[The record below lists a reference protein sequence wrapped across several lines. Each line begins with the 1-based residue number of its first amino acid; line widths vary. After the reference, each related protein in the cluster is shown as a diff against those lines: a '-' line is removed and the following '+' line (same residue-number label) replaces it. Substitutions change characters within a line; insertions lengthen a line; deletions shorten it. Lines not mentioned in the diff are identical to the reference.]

1 MKPLIKYTDEERKVL
16 FDKAVV
22 KDIEAQKKRARQ
34 EIEAWNNLKP
44 FKNIWD
50 VPDIPQ
56 ATKKLYKEF
65 YVPRLIAAGAIP
77 KKDLIDGQVYIGRHR
92 RCIAGK
98 WNASIQ
104 VFLYNREK
112 WGGTITDDCRHFED
126 DNGFALF
133 VPIRL
138 GTEEEWIMNKEIKL
152 SDSMVLTCNV
162 NHNDGP
168 SMKFKIPVGESSP
181 RRAKKILEKLIKLF
195 DNGNDHDTRKNK

>member
-1 MKPLIKYTDEERKVL
+1 MKLPITITDEERKAI
-16 FDKAVV
+16 FDKMVAQ
-22 KDIEAQKKRARQ
+22 DIIVQKEIARR

-44 FKNIWD
+44 FKDIWD
-50 VPDIPQ
+50 VPQIPQ
-56 ATKKLYKEF
+56 VTKDLYEKF

-104 VFLYNREK
+104 HFLYNREK

-126 DNGFALF
+126 DDGFALF

-138 GTEEEWIMNKEIKL
+138 GTEEEWKINKQL
-152 SDSMVLTCNV
+152 
-162 NHNDGP
+162 
-168 SMKFKIPVGESSP
+168 
-181 RRAKKILEKLIKLF
+181 
-195 DNGNDHDTRKNK
+195 